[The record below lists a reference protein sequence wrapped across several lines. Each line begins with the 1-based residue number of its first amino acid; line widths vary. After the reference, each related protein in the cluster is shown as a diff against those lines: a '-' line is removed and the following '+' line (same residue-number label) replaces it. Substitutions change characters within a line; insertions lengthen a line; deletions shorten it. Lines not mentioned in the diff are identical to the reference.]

1 MKCVK
6 EFKFLFTNSKKFKLF
21 NILGELKFLI
31 ASVGDKV
38 GLKSYEATASGLIQS
53 WVERFPAGADLDQKL
68 TNLWQKEKPYFT
80 D

>member
-1 MKCVK
+1 MTCVK

-21 NILGELKFLI
+21 NIQGELKCLI
-31 ASVGDKV
+31 VSVGDKV
-38 GLKSYEATASGLIQS
+38 GLKRYEATASGLIQS
-53 WVERFPAGADLDQKL
+53 WVERFPAGADLDRKL